1 MIKKKRKKHDKKVLL
16 GKAKLEPSRILI
28 SNTLADSYISHDK
41 SVKLNNLLMENNE
54 IKKEFKNSKNV
65 VEHTT

>member
-1 MIKKKRKKHDKKVLL
+1 M
-16 GKAKLEPSRILI
+16 